1 MASAPL
7 LFGFVFLLVVVV
19 VVVVGNEML
28 ISHSNEK
35 SQLAF

>member
-1 MASAPL
+1 MASASL
-7 LFGFVFLLVVVV
+7 LFGFVFLLVVV
-19 VVVVGNEML
+19 GGEML